1 MNNPD
6 KKQTV
11 MKSALLM
18 SLGTFMSRIL
28 GFLRDA
34 VVVALFDRTVTDVFS
49 ATFALPNFFR
59 RLLGEGSLSVS
70 FIPVFV
76 DQLHGGEG
84 AEAEK
89 RERARRL
96 SHAIL
101 TLLLSV
107 TLTIT
112 LALFVFMESLIM
124 VWLGEDRFM
133 AVPGKF
139 ELAVTLSRV
148 MIFYLIL
155 VTTYAYFMA
164 ISQALKKFFLPA
176 LAPAFFNLFFI
187 ITIFLPKNWFS
198 EPAWSLGYAVLV
210 GGVVQLS
217 IVKWQLW
224 KLGYLPRL
232 TLNVH
237 LPGVALVLKN
247 MAPGMLGLAASQL
260 MNLMNQKFA
269 AGLTEGS
276 MTYVY
281 ITNRLLEL
289 PQSLIAISIGTALL
303 PTLSQLNSEGK
314 TSEMIRTSHEHIRM
328 MLFLSLPS
336 AVGLFLLSEPI
347 VSVLFERG
355 GFGADETRIVAGLV
369 QIISLMLIFAGFSRV
384 LIPGFYA
391 IKNTAT
397 PAIITTIT
405 VAFHIFLAP
414 YLMQLM
420 GVSGLIWS
428 VTASGFV
435 GLCLGLLF
443 YYRLVGNL
451 QLVALLLHVTKYV
464 PGLVFMGLV
473 THFGFQILS
482 SGLEDF
488 IGHRLSVI
496 VGLFVTIAVSAVIY
510 FIVGHFF
517 HLKEAHVVTR
527 RFRKIVTDRINY

>member
-1 MNNPD
+1 MSKPE

-11 MKSALLM
+11 MGSALLM
-18 SLGTFMSRIL
+18 SLGTFVSRIL
-28 GFLRDA
+28 GFIRDA
-34 VVVALFDRTVTDVFS
+34 AVVALFDRTVTDVFS

-76 DQLHGGEG
+76 DRLHAGGG
-84 AEAEK
+84 SAAE
-89 RERARRL
+89 RELRARKL
-96 SHAIL
+96 SHAVL

-107 TLTIT
+107 SVTIT
-112 LALFVFMESLIM
+112 LALFVFMEPLILA
-124 VWLGEDRFM
+124 WLGEDRFM

-139 ELAVTLSRV
+139 ELAVGLSRI

-187 ITIFLPKNWFS
+187 VTIFLPPNWFTES
-198 EPAWSLGYAVLV
+198 SSALGYAVLT
-210 GGVVQLS
+210 GGVVQLA
-217 IVKWQLW
+217 IVVIQLM

-232 TLNVH
+232 TFDVR
-237 LPGVALVLKN
+237 LPGVGLVLRN
-247 MAPGMLGLAASQL
+247 MAPGMFGLAASQL

-269 AGLTEGS
+269 AGLAEGS
-276 MTYVY
+276 MTHVY

-314 TSEMIRTSHEHIRM
+314 KTEMIQASHDHIRM

-336 AVGLFLLSEPI
+336 AVGLYLLATPI

-355 GFGADETRIVAGLV
+355 DFGADETQIVASLV
-369 QIISLMLIFAGFSRV
+369 QIISLMLLFAGFSRV

-391 IKNTAT
+391 IKNTVT
-397 PAIITTIT
+397 PAIITTVT

-414 YLMQLM
+414 QLMQSM

-428 VTASGFV
+428 VTASGLL
-435 GLCLGLLF
+435 GLCMGLVF
-443 YYRLVGNL
+443 YYRLVGSL
-451 QLVALLLHVTKYV
+451 QLGALLLHVVKFV
-464 PGLVFMGLV
+464 PGLLVMAAV
-473 THFGFQILS
+473 THFGFQIFL
-482 SGLEDF
+482 SGLSGF
-488 IGHRLSVI
+488 LGHRLSLI
-496 VGLFVTIAVSAVIY
+496 AGLFLTIAMSAVIY
-510 FIVGHFF
+510 FLVGHIF
-517 HLKEAHVVTR
+517 HLKEAHAVTR
-527 RFRKIVTDRINY
+527 RFRRFLPLI